1 MKFKHQTFV
10 DVRRLDRDERWY
22 LNVAR
27 NALAR
32 LREAGEETGLLTREQ
47 VRQQGCCVFAASA
60 LVEALQKSGFDASLL
75 ACGLAFARTHNGR
88 IQGKL
93 IGSPEAEDAPFPGAI
108 DGHAVVRL
116 GGFILDPTF
125 GQLSDGIRKFP
136 DTVILAPLKTR
147 KRIDL
152 VNGIDAEQFAE
163 IEWRTGRRGYFVG
176 LFELPVAL
184 EAAAS
189 MWSSDPSV
197 DPELLRPLVQRT
209 LELVNEPPLLD
220 ASKRSKGWATSPA
233 RISRIGPRRRH
244 TAAVPELPQ
253 CDFRPNFHHQKE

>member
-93 IGSPEAEDAPFPGAI
+93 IGSPEAEDAPFPRAI

-176 LFELPVAL
+176 LFELPPAL
-184 EAAAS
+184 KAAADR
-189 MWSSDPSV
+189 WQSDPSV
-197 DPELLRPLVQRT
+197 AFDLRRPLVLRT
-209 LELVNEPPLLD
+209 LELMSE
-220 ASKRSKGWATSPA
+220 RSHIGSSRHSGYRAYSPVGF
-233 RISRIGPRRRH
+233 SRTGPRRRQ
-244 TAAVPELPQ
+244 TA
-253 CDFRPNFHHQKE
+253 RSS